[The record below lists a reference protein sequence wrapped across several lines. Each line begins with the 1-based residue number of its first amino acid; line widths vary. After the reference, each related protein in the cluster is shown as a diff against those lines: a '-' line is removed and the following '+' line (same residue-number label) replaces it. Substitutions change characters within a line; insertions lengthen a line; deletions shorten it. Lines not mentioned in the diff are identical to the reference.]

1 MKYLVTLCGKDYE
14 IEVEQGEAS
23 MVSVRDTV
31 ATSEAPVAEVSAPT
45 ASSTVP
51 ESGKRID
58 APLPGLVVD
67 IKVSQGTA
75 VKKGDVLVILETMKM
90 ESSIVSPQDGI
101 VGSIACAKGE
111 TVEMG
116 DLLVSLL

>member
-23 MVSVRDTV
+23 LVSVRDM
-31 ATSEAPVAEVSAPT
+31 ATASATPVAEAPAPAA
-45 ASSTVP
+45 ASVVP
-51 ESGKRID
+51 ESGKRVD
-58 APLPGLVVD
+58 APLPGLVID
-67 IKVSQGTA
+67 IKVSQGAA
-75 VKKGDVLVILETMKM
+75 VKKGDALVILETMKM
-90 ESSIVSPQDGI
+90 ESSIVSSQDGI

-116 DLLVSLL
+116 DLLVTLL

>member
-14 IEVEQGEAS
+14 IEVEKGEAT
-23 MVSVRDTV
+23 MVAVRDATV
-31 ATSEAPVAEVSAPT
+31 TSAVPAAETPAPM
-45 ASSTVP
+45 ASSATP
-51 ESGKRID
+51 ASGKRID

-67 IKVSQGTA
+67 IKVSQGAT

-90 ESSIVSPQDGI
+90 ESSIVSPEDGVVADI
-101 VGSIACAKGE
+101 TCVKGE

-116 DLLVSLL
+116 NLLVTLA